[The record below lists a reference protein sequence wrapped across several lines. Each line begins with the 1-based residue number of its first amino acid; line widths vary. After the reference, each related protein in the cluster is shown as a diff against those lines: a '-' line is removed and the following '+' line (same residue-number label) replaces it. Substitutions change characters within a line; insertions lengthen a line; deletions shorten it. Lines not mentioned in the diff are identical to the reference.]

1 MLSARITRL
10 WTVGLLAAA
19 SAACFDFDLSLAPV
33 GPICHPSCGKPLVPY
48 PPYTEFILGIT
59 PGQVNGITSVGTLQ
73 VGDTVVFRLVGDY
86 GPTLTPRDTITK
98 VTWSLTEPA
107 VGSMASDSSGRGTF
121 VAGRPG
127 RTDVRANGGGHTMWA
142 CHAARTDNMCTSV
155 VWIEVQPPAP

>member
-33 GPICHPSCGKPLVPY
+33 GPICQPSCGKPRVLY
-48 PPYTEFILGIT
+48 PPYMEFILGF
-59 PGQVNGITSVGTLQ
+59 PREQVNSSVGTLQ
-73 VGDTVVFRLVGDY
+73 VGDTVVFRLVGGY
-86 GPTLTPRDTITK
+86 GPTLTPHDTITD

-107 VGSMASDSSGRGTF
+107 VGSIASDSSGRGTF

-127 RTDVRANGGGHTMWA
+127 RTDVRANGGGHTKWA
-142 CHAARTDNMCTSV
+142 CQADGTVSMCTYLG
-155 VWIEVQPPAP
+155 WIEVKPTAP